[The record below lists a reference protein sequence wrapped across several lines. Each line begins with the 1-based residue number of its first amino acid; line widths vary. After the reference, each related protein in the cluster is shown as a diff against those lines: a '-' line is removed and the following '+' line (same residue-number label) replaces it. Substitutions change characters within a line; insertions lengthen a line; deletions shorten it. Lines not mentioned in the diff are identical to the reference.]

1 VGLYSGP
8 FLHSVLDRFGFVSAV
23 MEISI
28 HSLLNGATRA
38 MGTVAVIDVFRA
50 FTTADVALASGAS
63 SILMVRTVEEALAL
77 RDAGIGQ
84 ICFAPRGET
93 GHSVAKH
100 GRGSRPVTR
109 WFRLGNSPF
118 EVSSA
123 DLRGKTIEVEPSRLS
138 TAAPSGGGVGT
149 HYELS

>member
-1 VGLYSGP
+1 MT
-8 FLHSVLDRFGFVSAV
+8 

-28 HSLLNGATRA
+28 HSVLEGAERA
-38 MGTVAVIDVFRA
+38 KGSVVIIDVFRA
-50 FTTADVALASGAS
+50 FTTAAVALASGAS

-100 GRGSRPVTR
+100 G
-109 WFRLGNSPF
+109 
-118 EVSSA
+118 
-123 DLRGKTIEVEPSRLS
+123 
-138 TAAPSGGGVGT
+138 
-149 HYELS
+149 